1 MRTKAWARGATPRPR
16 SGAEAGRTLC
26 PKGSVRE
33 ELRKSKVR
41 GGSREELPKSEVRGG
56 GREDQL
62 HIQGG
67 VAARAQE
74 GLEELSHVEGQE
86 GRR

>member
-1 MRTKAWARGATPRPR
+1 MPEGRQPRGAIPRLR
-16 SGAEAGRTLC
+16 SGGVAERRY
-26 PKGSVRE
+26 PVSE
-33 ELRKSKVR
+33 VR
-41 GGSREELPKSEVRGG
+41 GGSREEIPHPPNSEARGS
-56 GREDQL
+56 GREEL
-62 HIQGG
+62 PYA